1 MSTSVYPPQIIEETN
16 LGIQRFDIRDAM
28 LASRELELSGP
39 VDSESVAVII
49 RGILY
54 LQKVDAAA
62 PITLFINS
70 PGGEV
75 SSGLALYDVMQAASC
90 PIRTVCL
97 GLAASM
103 AALLFIAGDT
113 RDMLPHSRVMVHD
126 PLISGG
132 VGGSASVKLREPT
145 TDAHSRYNGAGH
157 CPAFGNGPRAG
168 LRDNRSRHL
177 LRGGRCWQAHSCRSR
192 NKHAKRRRYS
202 CPLAISG
209 L

>member
-103 AALLFIAGDT
+103 QRCCSSPATHATCCRTAALWSTIRSF
-113 RDMLPHSRVMVHD
+113 
-126 PLISGG
+126 
-132 VGGSASVKLREPT
+132 REVWAAVP
-145 TDAHSRYNGAGH
+145 
-157 CPAFGNGPRAG
+157 F
-168 LRDNRSRHL
+168 
-177 LRGGRCWQAHSCRSR
+177 Q
-192 NKHAKRRRYS
+192 
-202 CPLAISG
+202 
-209 L
+209 

>member
-1 MSTSVYPPQIIEETN
+1 MNTSVYPPQIIEETN

-97 GLAASM
+97 GMAASM
-103 AALLFIAGDT
+103 GALLFIAGDE
-113 RDMLPHSRVMVHD
+113 REILSHSRVMIHD
-126 PLISGG
+126 PLIGGAG
-132 VGGSASVKLREPT
+132 VGGSALSVKARADDLMRIRDITAQVIAQHSGMDLEQVFEIT
-145 TDAHSRYNGAGH
+145 ARDTYFEAEDAVA
-157 CPAFGNGPRAG
+157 A
-168 LRDNRSRHL
+168 HL
-177 LRGGRCWQAHSCRSR
+177 ADRVINTL
-192 NKHAKRRRYS
+192 
-202 CPLAISG
+202 
-209 L
+209 